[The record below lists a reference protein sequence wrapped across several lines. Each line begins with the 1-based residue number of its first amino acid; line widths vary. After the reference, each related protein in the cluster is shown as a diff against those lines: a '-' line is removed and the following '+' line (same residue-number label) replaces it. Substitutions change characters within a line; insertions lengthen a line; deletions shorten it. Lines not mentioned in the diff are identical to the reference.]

1 VASESVAGGAVYEP
15 AAPAAV
21 PADAPRWWLRAYLL
35 LGAAQGLFLGATGL
49 VVPAELQVP
58 LRLSPLNA
66 RFVAALYFSAAL
78 GLLLSAFARRRVDTR
93 IFVFCFGLA
102 TTLILGVTLLHWPDF
117 MAAGLPHRP
126 LWIFAYVVDP
136 PLAALIIWA
145 AHLWPGPA
153 ARQPLAP
160 LFWTLAAVLGVTGAL
175 LLFAPAAAAALWPWT
190 LPPVLAQVY
199 GGFFL
204 AFCLAGVL
212 AAREAPGAGVRN
224 VCLACL
230 TLFGL
235 SLAASLAHLDR
246 FRPGPPSLLWFA
258 ILGLGVLA
266 FAVATVRSW

>member
-1 VASESVAGGAVYEP
+1 
-15 AAPAAV
+15 
-21 PADAPRWWLRAYLL
+21 
-35 LGAAQGLFLGATGL
+35 
-49 VVPAELQVP
+49 VP

-78 GLLLSAFARRRVDTR
+78 GLLLSAFVRRRGETR

-126 LWIFAYVVDP
+126 LWIVAYVVDP
-136 PLAALIIWA
+136 PLAILIIWA
-145 AHLWPGPA
+145 ARLWPGPA
-153 ARQPLAP
+153 ARQPLAA

-175 LLFAPAAAAALWPWT
+175 LLLAPAAAAGLWPWA

-212 AAREAPGAGVRN
+212 AAREPPGVGVRN
-224 VCLACL
+224 VCLSCL
-230 TLFGL
+230 ALCVL
-235 SLAASLAHLDR
+235 SLNASLLHLDR
-246 FRPGPPSLLWFA
+246 FKPGPPAGLWFGLLL
-258 ILGLGVLA
+258 LGALA
-266 FAVATVRSW
+266 FAVATARSW